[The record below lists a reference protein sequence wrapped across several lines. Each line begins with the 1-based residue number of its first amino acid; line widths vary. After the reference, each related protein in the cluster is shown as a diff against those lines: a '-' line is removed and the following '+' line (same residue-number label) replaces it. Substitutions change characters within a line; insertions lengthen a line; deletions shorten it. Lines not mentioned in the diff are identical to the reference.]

1 MRLKKLGVENRGKY
15 YEGAGALRDMIQKSP
30 DAVDGV
36 RCYGSSFGFRC
47 QPDAR

>member
-1 MRLKKLGVENRGKY
+1 MKQEKNMLNRSI
-15 YEGAGALRDMIQKSP
+15 AGYDTKSP